1 MEKKNEYR
9 KATSITIPVYLIELY
24 KADGLVLSHFVEA
37 ALIDYYNVK
46 TKDSAEI
53 VKEKQKLIDDLKS
66 LDASKKAYLK
76 EMESKKAKIEFKIA
90 QLEDKEKI
98 VIEDEKENDI
108 YLKISQFLNDNEYTP
123 LKQFI
128 ESAKDFIDSENLKID
143 VNLLLNLKNGK
154 KYDIDTIKEMIE

>member
-9 KATSITIPVYLIELY
+9 KTTSITIPVYLLELV
-24 KADGLVLSHFVEA
+24 KADGLVLSYFVET

-128 ESAKDFIDSENLKID
+128 ESAKDFINSENLKID

>member
-108 YLKISQFLNDNEYTP
+108 YRKISQFLNDNEYTP
-123 LKQFI
+123 LKQFN

-143 VNLLLNLKNGK
+143 VNLLLDLKNGK